1 MTSAISTYSAPVAA
15 QAALSTATGLT
26 ALVDETVESRI
37 RNGALFTSLDIS
49 NDIKRKR
56 FHVRHGKVAALV
68 RDLHAIGAMQA
79 ANYDRVLI
87 EVNTENGEKTTEAFL
102 YLPHGKHPSDYA
114 GRVQDAL
121 PPLNGSAAVDPTN
134 YIPLHPAT
142 LRYNATGNRA
152 KGSRRSLSG
161 PRSKFR
167 RDGALPVPRALVQ
180 QAGWQIGDVL
190 MLDANGQTLRL
201 APATGTT
208 VGKLVKVW
216 ADFRVRVAKT
226 KMGDGV
232 DVTAAQIT
240 VNNGAVEVAWN

>member
-1 MTSAISTYSAPVAA
+1 MTSAISAA
-15 QAALSTATGLT
+15 ATPAAKQTVSSTATGLT

-49 NDIKRKR
+49 NEIKRKR
-56 FHVRHGKVAALV
+56 FHIRHGEVAAIV

-79 ANYDRVLI
+79 AGYDRVLI

-121 PPLNGSAAVDPTN
+121 PPLNGSASLDPAD
-134 YIPLHPAT
+134 YVPLRPAT
-142 LRYNATGNRA
+142 LRDNASGKCA
-152 KGSRRSLSG
+152 KNSRRPHCGS
-161 PRSKFR
+161 RSKFR

-190 MLDANGQTLRL
+190 TLDGDSQTLRL

-226 KMGDGV
+226 KMGSGV
-232 DVTAAQIT
+232 DVTAAHVT
-240 VNNGAVEVAWN
+240 VNGSAIEVDWN